1 MMINEITESMHLAL
15 SDPSQLSRIASLSQG
30 IPGLSSEDVDLLLER
45 LLEFGDDLQAAPE
58 VPSEGA
64 LKVDQLI
71 QPVIHQLIQRETK
84 LNAESDSDE
93 SWTPSRFQSVQSL
106 YRLAPNES
114 DLRNHLLRWMAVEGS
129 EEALQIWTDLICDD
143 PPEHRVGIVLAFA
156 PLMQTDFEPSS
167 WMLSQ
172 LLNHGTSHSQIAP
185 AIFDLFNYYY
195 RHQKVE
201 DHPAIERINEL
212 TDLLGLLAGQLGK
225 IEDGKFPEGLGVS
238 EINQLVSDSVALIVA
253 LCDTFAQLE
262 HEPAI
267 GKLNQTLELRHR
279 RVQTEAAAALARLN
293 DESGKKVLIQLA
305 EQPVARLRVLAY
317 AEELGI
323 KDEIS
328 LEFQGEIA
336 MAESHLA
343 IWLAEPAQ
351 MGLAPSGLKFL
362 ESREFY
368 WPSYE
373 HPVHCY
379 LFEYHYGSDDQMHR
393 NIGISGPLTHAFA
406 ADLKHLEVDEIYAAF
421 AGWQTIHHEIYQIS
435 LHRAQQTFSNEY
447 RRLIS
452 NLEAE
457 AYDEHQPL
465 TAASFFGELLL
476 IADATKNGQKGTA
489 IVEANQTIWFSEG
502 NAEAP
507 IDSTMAYTIWRG
519 KQLLANFNENEA
531 N

>member
-15 SDPSQLSRIASLSQG
+15 ADPSQLSRIASLSQG
-30 IPGLSSEDVDLLLER
+30 IPELSSDDVDLLLER
-45 LLEFGDDLQAAPE
+45 LLDFSDELQTSTEGLA
-58 VPSEGA
+58 EGA
-64 LKVDQLI
+64 VKIDQLI

-84 LNAESDSDE
+84 RIADGDSDD
-93 SWTPSRFQSVQSL
+93 SWSVSRFQSVQSL
-106 YRLAPNES
+106 YRVAPNSS
-114 DLRNHLLRWMAVEGS
+114 DLRNHLLRWLAVEGS

-156 PLMQTDFEPSS
+156 PLMQTDFEPSP

-201 DHPAIERINEL
+201 NHPAVERINAL
-212 TDLLGLLAGQLGK
+212 TELLGLLAGQLGK
-225 IEDGKFPEGLGVS
+225 IEDGKFPEGLGVP

-267 GKLNQTLELRHR
+267 GKLNQALGLRHR

-317 AEELGI
+317 AEELDF
-323 KDEIS
+323 KNEIS

-336 MAESHLA
+336 IAESHLA

-351 MGLAPSGLKFL
+351 MGLAPTRLKFM
-362 ESREFY
+362 ESRELY

-379 LFEYHYGSDDQMHR
+379 LFEYHYGSGDQTHS
-393 NIGISGPLTHAFA
+393 NIGICGPLTHAFA
-406 ADLKHLEVDEIYAAF
+406 ADLQHLEVDEIYAAF

-435 LHRAQQTFSNEY
+435 LHRAQQTFPNEW

-457 AYDEHQPL
+457 AYEEHQPVI
-465 TAASFFGELLL
+465 AASFFGELLL
-476 IADATKNGQKGTA
+476 IADATNNGQKGTA
-489 IVEANQTIWFSEG
+489 IVESNHASWFSEG

-507 IDSTMAYTIWRG
+507 IDSSMAYTIWRG
-519 KQLLANFNENEA
+519 KQLLVNFNENEPS
-531 N
+531 

>member
-1 MMINEITESMHLAL
+1 M
-15 SDPSQLSRIASLSQG
+15 
-30 IPGLSSEDVDLLLER
+30 
-45 LLEFGDDLQAAPE
+45 
-58 VPSEGA
+58 
-64 LKVDQLI
+64 
-71 QPVIHQLIQRETK
+71 
-84 LNAESDSDE
+84 
-93 SWTPSRFQSVQSL
+93 
-106 YRLAPNES
+106 
-114 DLRNHLLRWMAVEGS
+114 
-129 EEALQIWTDLICDD
+129 
-143 PPEHRVGIVLAFA
+143 
-156 PLMQTDFEPSS
+156 
-167 WMLSQ
+167 
-172 LLNHGTSHSQIAP
+172 
-185 AIFDLFNYYY
+185 
-195 RHQKVE
+195 
-201 DHPAIERINEL
+201 
-212 TDLLGLLAGQLGK
+212 
-225 IEDGKFPEGLGVS
+225 
-238 EINQLVSDSVALIVA
+238 A

-323 KDEIS
+323 KDAIS

-362 ESREFY
+362 ESRELY

-502 NAEAP
+502 NAEARCSGGCRP
-507 IDSTMAYTIWRG
+507 VHARTIHRAMRHNLPLSPHPDALPDPDPVHRLDFRTSG
-519 KQLLANFNENEA
+519 LLLVARTATARAELSRTFEA
-531 N
+531 RRIFKRYRAVVVGAPAPPAPCGGGGF